1 MAGGVFSLWIYAVP
15 VSATCTRLIINAG
28 GNFPKPPLN
37 WKSPKALLG
46 RLNPLPQLLR
56 RLRRAAQR
64 LLCLV
69 TWQLTMHSPWGPAYI
84 HAAQGNPCGT

>member
-1 MAGGVFSLWIYAVP
+1 MAGGIFSLWIYAVP

-37 WKSPKALLG
+37 WKAPAALLA

-56 RLRRAAQR
+56 KLRRAVLPVLPRPAWTESCLSQPGYR
-64 LLCLV
+64 L
-69 TWQLTMHSPWGPAYI
+69 QP
-84 HAAQGNPCGT
+84 